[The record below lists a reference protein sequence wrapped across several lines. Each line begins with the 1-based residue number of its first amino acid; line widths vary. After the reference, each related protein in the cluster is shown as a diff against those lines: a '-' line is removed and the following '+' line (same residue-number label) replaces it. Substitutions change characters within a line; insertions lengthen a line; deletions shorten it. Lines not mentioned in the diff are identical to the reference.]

1 MLKKILKNILL
12 LGLLIIFPII
22 IMAKANITF
31 LKFQNNIIYFR
42 LITEERIINPKIF
55 LFDTGFRVRPDY
67 NYSPTYIDIRVNIN
81 DFSKNDILTLEIE
94 YDSLSG
100 RKKIII
106 NNFLDLREFFE
117 EINLEVSTIETLD
130 GWKGVLVN
138 NSNRNFKIKNVFI
151 DRKIKIYNSENN
163 LYYLPEKLED
173 GFHEINITYLN
184 KYMIER
190 KKTIRFFK
198 KGWFYASS
206 NIKGASYKVRFI
218 DNYLVKKGDSIYKI
232 ARKFNVKPGE
242 IILYNN
248 ISDPKTIYPG
258 QLLKIG
264 KLKFGESPL
273 IITIDLDKSILNLYY
288 LGKKVLTFP
297 AAVGRSD
304 ATPPGYYRIMY
315 KEKEPALYWYGEY
328 IKPGSIINGV
338 GSRWLQLSK
347 EQYGIHGTTKP
358 WEIGKRISHGCI
370 RLFNQDVE
378 LLDFLTGIGTEV
390 YALKSAR

>member
-1 MLKKILKNILL
+1 
-12 LGLLIIFPII
+12 
-22 IMAKANITF
+22 MAKANITF

-55 LFDTGFRVRPDY
+55 LFDTGFRVRPEY

-81 DFSKNDILTLEIE
+81 DFSKNDILTLELE

-100 RKKIII
+100 RKKVII
-106 NNFLDLREFFE
+106 NNFLDLREFSK

-130 GWKGVLVN
+130 GWRGVLVN
-138 NSNRNFKIKNVFI
+138 NSNRDFKIKNVFI

>member
-55 LFDTGFRVRPDY
+55 LFDTGFRVRPEY

-81 DFSKNDILTLEIE
+81 DFSKNDILTLELE

-100 RKKIII
+100 RKKVII
-106 NNFLDLREFFE
+106 NNFLDLREFSK

-130 GWKGVLVN
+130 GWRGVLVN
-138 NSNRNFKIKNVFI
+138 NSNRDFKIKNVFI

>member
-1 MLKKILKNILL
+1 MF
-12 LGLLIIFPII
+12 LIFQII
-22 IMAKANITF
+22 IIADSHNVQF
-31 LKFQNNIIYFR
+31 LDFHDGIIYVRFSSG
-42 LITEERIINPKIF
+42 ERIINPKVF
-55 LFDTGFRVRPDY
+55 LRTLGFRVIPNFSY
-67 NYSPTYIDIRVNIN
+67 TPTYIDININ
-81 DFSKNDILTLEIE
+81 IKDFTRDDVLDLEIS
-94 YDSLSG
+94 YDSLNG
-100 RKKIII
+100 KKNIKYK
-106 NNFLDLREFFE
+106 NFLKMKEFFDS
-117 EINLEVSTIETLD
+117 IKLEVSTIETLD

-138 NSNRNFKIKNVFI
+138 NSNGKFNITNVYI
-151 DRKIKIYNSENN
+151 DGKIKIYNSESNI
-163 LYYLPEKLED
+163 YYLPEDLES
-173 GFHEINITYLN
+173 GFHEIKVEYFN
-184 KYMIER
+184 KYNIKR
-190 KKTIRFFK
+190 IKTIIFYK
-198 KGWFYASS
+198 KDWFYASS
-206 NIKGASYKVRFI
+206 NLKGASYTVEFI

-232 ARKFNVKPGE
+232 ARKYGVKPGE
-242 IILYNN
+242 IILYND
-248 ISDPKTIYPG
+248 ILDPKTIYPG

-273 IITIDLDKSILNLYY
+273 VITVDLDKSILNLYY
-288 LGKKVLTFP
+288 LGRKVLTFP

-370 RLFNQDVE
+370 RLLNQDVE

-390 YALKSAR
+390 YALKSVR

>member
-1 MLKKILKNILL
+1 MVLSKPEIS
-12 LGLLIIFPII
+12 
-22 IMAKANITF
+22 F
-31 LKFQNNIIYFR
+31 LKFRNNIIYLR
-42 LITEERIINPKIF
+42 IITKERIINPKIF
-55 LFDTGFRVRPDY
+55 LSDVGFRVRPKY
-67 NYSPTYIDIRVNIN
+67 SYSPTYIDIKININ
-81 DFSKNDILTLEIE
+81 DFSKNDILDFEME
-94 YDSLSG
+94 YDSLNG
-100 RKKIII
+100 RKIIKIKKFIEI
-106 NNFLDLREFFE
+106 KEFFDE
-117 EINLEVSTIETLD
+117 VKLEVSTIETLD

-138 NSNRNFKIKNVFI
+138 NSNSRFKIKEVFL
-151 DRKIKIYNSENN
+151 DDKIKIYNSENN
-163 LYYLPEKLED
+163 LYYLPENMDD
-173 GFHEINITYLN
+173 GFHEIKVLYLN
-184 KYMIER
+184 KYDIER
-190 KKTIRFFK
+190 EKIIKFFK
-198 KGWFYASS
+198 KDWFYSSS
-206 NIKGASYKVRFI
+206 NLKGATFRVEFI

-232 ARKFNVKPGE
+232 ARKYNVKPGE

-264 KLKFGESPL
+264 KLRFGESPL

-390 YALKSAR
+390 YALKSVR